1 MSSCA
6 ARAQRSGLP
15 SIALRLT
22 CCKPKSRRSASNNR
36 STNPSPPNVCWWSGA
51 ARGDAQHGLP
61 PDGCANRA
69 VGRERF
75 AGAVASEPRPFDDRP
90 RQLAPPNG
98 SMSTRTKTTN
108 KLSELEIDQ
117 IVAAQADDDTAWEQ
131 PIRVERSKP
140 ASLSLPGDLAAR
152 AAFLAQLHRTKSV
165 EEWLT
170 RAIQERIE
178 LEEAVFVGIKQ
189 DLAVRTA

>member
-1 MSSCA
+1 M
-6 ARAQRSGLP
+6 GY
-15 SIALRLT
+15 
-22 CCKPKSRRSASNNR
+22 
-36 STNPSPPNVCWWSGA
+36 
-51 ARGDAQHGLP
+51 
-61 PDGCANRA
+61 
-69 VGRERF
+69 
-75 AGAVASEPRPFDDRP
+75 
-90 RQLAPPNG
+90 
-98 SMSTRTKTTN
+98 MSTRPKATK
-108 KLSELEIDQ
+108 KLSEAEIDQ
-117 IVAAQADDDTAWEQ
+117 IVAAQADNDTAWEQ

-170 RAIQERIE
+170 RVIQERIE

>member
-1 MSSCA
+1 
-6 ARAQRSGLP
+6 
-15 SIALRLT
+15 
-22 CCKPKSRRSASNNR
+22 
-36 STNPSPPNVCWWSGA
+36 
-51 ARGDAQHGLP
+51 
-61 PDGCANRA
+61 
-69 VGRERF
+69 
-75 AGAVASEPRPFDDRP
+75 
-90 RQLAPPNG
+90 
-98 SMSTRTKTTN
+98 MSTKTKATK

-170 RAIQERIE
+170 RVIQERVE

-189 DLAVRTA
+189 DLAVRTG

>member
-1 MSSCA
+1 
-6 ARAQRSGLP
+6 
-15 SIALRLT
+15 
-22 CCKPKSRRSASNNR
+22 
-36 STNPSPPNVCWWSGA
+36 
-51 ARGDAQHGLP
+51 
-61 PDGCANRA
+61 
-69 VGRERF
+69 
-75 AGAVASEPRPFDDRP
+75 
-90 RQLAPPNG
+90 
-98 SMSTRTKTTN
+98 MSTRIKATK

-165 EEWLT
+165 DEWLT
-170 RAIQERIE
+170 RVIQERVE

-189 DLAVRTA
+189 DLAARTA

>member
-1 MSSCA
+1 
-6 ARAQRSGLP
+6 
-15 SIALRLT
+15 
-22 CCKPKSRRSASNNR
+22 
-36 STNPSPPNVCWWSGA
+36 
-51 ARGDAQHGLP
+51 
-61 PDGCANRA
+61 
-69 VGRERF
+69 
-75 AGAVASEPRPFDDRP
+75 
-90 RQLAPPNG
+90 
-98 SMSTRTKTTN
+98 MSTKTKATK

-117 IVAAQADDDTAWEQ
+117 IVAAQADNDAAWEQ

-170 RAIQERIE
+170 RVIQERVE

-189 DLAVRTA
+189 DLAVRTG